1 MKKEYITKN
10 LDKKEHFKQ
19 ILELS
24 NNEHNTATPFN
35 DTIQQVLQCTY
46 LKGIF
51 ENEQLISMI
60 LIYENENNEGHIYNL
75 VTDKNYLR
83 QGLASQL
90 LNEAKQTF
98 NYLKLDVMKNNE
110 AAMTL
115 YKKFGFV
122 ETQKYYD
129 YLQNKYYIMEFSK
142 IKPKMKQIKAKSKK
156 FLDNEN
162 DLKEKMNFD
171 I

>member
-1 MKKEYITKN
+1 MKKEWITIN

-24 NNEHNTATPFN
+24 KNEQNTGTPLTDTFN
-35 DTIQQVLQCTY
+35 QILQCTY
-46 LKGIF
+46 LKGIL
-51 ENEQLISMI
+51 EEDKLISMI
-60 LIYENENNEGHIYNL
+60 LIHENDNNEGHIYNL
-75 VTDKNYLR
+75 ATDNQYLR

-90 LNEAKQTF
+90 LTEARQTF
-98 NYLKLDVMKNNE
+98 NCLKLDVMKNNE
-110 AAMTL
+110 PAITL
-115 YKKFGFV
+115 YRKFGFV
-122 ETQKYYD
+122 ETEKYYD
-129 YLQNKYYIMEFSK
+129 LLQNKYYIMEYSK

-162 DLKEKMNFD
+162 VLKEKMKFD